1 MDEEPTD
8 KPEKIKVRFDL
19 DDELHR
25 EGALKEIINKQVE
38 EISCL
43 LMNIRE
49 KEEAQKRRD
58 AEISQMVKMIVE
70 TKNNKN
76 EPKKSC
82 LSSLFC
88 LFR

>member
-1 MDEEPTD
+1 MDEEKTD

-19 DDELHR
+19 DDEIHR

-38 EISCL
+38 EISRI
-43 LMNIRE
+43 LMTIRE

-70 TKNNKN
+70 TQNIKN

-82 LSSLFC
+82 LSFLFGC
-88 LFR
+88 FR